1 MKKLV
6 FFLGLIY
13 AVSLLH
19 GQSTSVTNNNT
30 IIIQG
35 NVYYFKPS
43 TSPSSPLPQVTYS
56 SNWIGN
62 GEWWGEDAARAWA
75 SIVDWVVLHCYD
87 KVDLDYY
94 DKNRTN
100 AYINRITATRSG
112 NARRAEIKIYYWLVE
127 KGRRMEDGHPD
138 YQLWKVEF

>member
-6 FFLGLIY
+6 FFLGLIQ
-13 AVSLLH
+13 AVSLLY

-75 SIVDWVVLHCYD
+75 SIVDWVVLHCYG

-112 NARRAEIKIYYWLVE
+112 NTRRAEIKIYYWMVP
-127 KGRRMEDGHPD
+127 KGGRMEDGRPD
-138 YQLWKVEF
+138 YQLWRVEF